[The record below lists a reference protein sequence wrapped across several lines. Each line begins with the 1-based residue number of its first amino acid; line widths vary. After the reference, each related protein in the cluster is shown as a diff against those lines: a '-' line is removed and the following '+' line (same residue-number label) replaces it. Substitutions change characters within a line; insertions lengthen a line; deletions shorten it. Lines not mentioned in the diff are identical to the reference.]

1 MSVTSL
7 DLRKGDKE
15 GSQIRQPK
23 ESQLLSS
30 KKIASLKALLKEEDP
45 QKLTSVIEKIEGC
58 REQIDEYISRI
69 TGISIKIITVTR
81 NWRRIIKKIIIEEG
95 KEALDYALKE
105 LERELI
111 LAEEAKRS
119 IVHSE
124 NGISI
129 VSKADQ
135 KIEHSKQKVD
145 INSTQKPEVETTN
158 INMEAAKL
166 KGSASNTESIVTQEV
181 EYLKRKLAN
190 SNKIAVEILFMNE
203 QLVDIQEASRKQ
215 EYSSSENSIVTR
227 LENNIASIVNTENES
242 LDLAQRTEDLILEDI
257 ENAPLGT
264 SQTEV
269 NNSKVCW
276 NKQIKHAAANYK
288 ELHRT
293 SLEDSVWAPNE
304 TRVK

>member
-7 DLRKGDKE
+7 DLRKGDNE

-45 QKLTSVIEKIEGC
+45 QKLMSVIEKIEGC
-58 REQIDEYISRI
+58 HEQIDEYISRI
-69 TGISIKIITVTR
+69 TGISIKVITVTR

-95 KEALDYALKE
+95 KEALDYTLKE
-105 LERELI
+105 LEQELI
-111 LAEEAKRS
+111 LAEEAKIS
-119 IVHSE
+119 IVYPK
-124 NGISI
+124 NGIGI

-135 KIEHSKQKVD
+135 KIEYSKQEVD
-145 INSTQKPEVETTN
+145 IILMQEPEIETTN
-158 INMEAAKL
+158 INIEASEL
-166 KGSASNTESIVTQEV
+166 KGLVSNTESVVTQEV

-190 SNKIAVEILFMNE
+190 SNKTAVEILFMNE

-227 LENNIASIVNTENES
+227 LENNIASMVISENES
-242 LDLAQRTEDLILEDI
+242 LDLAQRNEDLILEDI
-257 ENAPLGT
+257 ENAPFGT

-269 NNSKVCW
+269 NNSKVC
-276 NKQIKHAAANYK
+276 
-288 ELHRT
+288 
-293 SLEDSVWAPNE
+293 
-304 TRVK
+304 